1 MNRQNGYRALGG
13 VRGGRYRRNSHST
26 YDSSHNVHV
35 YNETDSSL
43 AATGTSPDTHLSVP
57 AVSVFDT
64 HRQTWKHGRG
74 NRRSW
79 RANGSHSH
87 RPDLAPANDSVDV
100 NIEQPT
106 SMYAAGVSTN
116 VASNCERNAGQYGRG
131 EVSGGI
137 RRRLGSRH
145 SHGRGRGY
153 NPPTYSAFKE
163 PASLQPQTTQNTG
176 SLMDSSVLN
185 AANSANACLSPSLTR
200 HQSAAERTFMRGR
213 RNRRPYTG
221 GNSRPFSVEFAS
233 MSDCSSSQQVEDQQ
247 QWSANV
253 ASTDDCSES
262 VDVDVSQTHS
272 IHASGVFTMA
282 SKHGRNTRQQRRGR
296 FVHGTRRQN
305 FMSRKSQNQQSNSL
319 SCVYSDTECPVVGS
333 DSAQIESRM
342 HDQLETV
349 SNAESG
355 EWNDEESDVHNATN
369 VLVTDRGKHKPRNS
383 RPYRSRV
390 CGNRR
395 GHNRAREVF
404 GSVRASISNK
414 TADEESEASYLPE
427 ELEASSAHDYAGD
440 SDEVV
445 KTQAA
450 GSEMKQVVNEPQ
462 KNSMCRPTIDENSL
476 FWHLVNKHDG
486 QCCIDELRDNFSQL
500 NTLDAD
506 EAIAILRVMRRVKV
520 LVNDSD
526 KWMSVVFVFL
536 KGLRMCLSVRAGCR
550 KKNCPYFHLC
560 PDHITRSCH
569 AGQHCRLNHD
579 VRTSQNELC
588 LQKCGIP
595 DSCSSESVLT
605 IARSSNLVICA
616 NHNGI
621 GESQCR
627 KPFQCVRFHVCNN
640 FFRKRCLIPDSEC
653 SLGHELTSQHNARLL
668 PLYEVQ
674 HLLEGD
680 KLKTLYQMLLP
691 SNTDIFA
698 CSQARISREDKA
710 QLKSAQCEPTGLVDL
725 SPDSPSV
732 PLLTSIHKSQRPF
745 TLQLQRF
752 DAGRGPVSKTS
763 DVFAS
768 VPATKSAR
776 DECNSSSNILSAKC
790 DLAASTQSSKHE
802 NADKKFS
809 QPLSNESKLD
819 LKMAEMTKTVLTS
832 RPVGMRRSS
841 IRRSESARTLGFQA
855 NQCQSY
861 VKHVCSVGS
870 ECSVRHGPL
879 PYLWHVQDAGQWF
892 EFDNNVSIELA
903 FCDPNNT
910 YVGATYQ
917 VCIYPHCRNMHMQL
931 LKILSKILLACSRLQ
946 NFGQLPLLHFTFVA
960 FKFTYVALTFRKCH
974 HCILIIIAG
983 MLTY

>member
-79 RANGSHSH
+79 RANGSH
-87 RPDLAPANDSVDV
+87 RPDLAPVICANDSVDV

-106 SMYAAGVSTN
+106 SMYATGVSTN

-145 SHGRGRGY
+145 SRGRGRGY
-153 NPPTYSAFKE
+153 NPPTYSAHKE
-163 PASLQPQTTQNTG
+163 PDSLQPQTTQNTG

-200 HQSAAERTFMRGR
+200 HRSAAERTFMRGS
-213 RNRRPYTG
+213 RNRRPYTR
-221 GNSRPFSVEFAS
+221 GNSRPFSAEIAS
-233 MSDCSSSQQVEDQQ
+233 ISDCSSSQQVEDQQ

-305 FMSRKSQNQQSNSL
+305 FMSWKSQNQQSNSL

-369 VLVTDRGKHKPRNS
+369 VLVTDRGKHKRRNS

-445 KTQAA
+445 KTQAT

-462 KNSMCRPTIDENSL
+462 KNSMCRPSIDENSL

-560 PDHITRSCH
+560 LDHITRSCH

-579 VRTSQNELC
+579 VRTSENELC

-691 SNTDIFA
+691 SNMDIFA
-698 CSQARISREDKA
+698 CSPARISREDISKTLQTVAPQQTHKLRLQQFVAMAQPNLRAEA
-710 QLKSAQCEPTGLVDL
+710 QLKSAQCEP
-725 SPDSPSV
+725 
-732 PLLTSIHKSQRPF
+732 
-745 TLQLQRF
+745 
-752 DAGRGPVSKTS
+752 
-763 DVFAS
+763 
-768 VPATKSAR
+768 
-776 DECNSSSNILSAKC
+776 NY
-790 DLAASTQSSKHE
+790 
-802 NADKKFS
+802 S
-809 QPLSNESKLD
+809 QPLSNDSELG
-819 LKMAEMTKTVLTS
+819 LKTAEMTETVLTS
-832 RPVGMRRSS
+832 RPVGMRRPSV
-841 IRRSESARTLGFQA
+841 RLSESARTHGFQA
-855 NQCQSY
+855 NRCQSY

-879 PYLWHVQDAGQWF
+879 PYLWRVQDAGQWF
-892 EFDNNVSIELA
+892 EFDNNVNIELA

-910 YVGATYQ
+910 HVGATYQ
-917 VCIYPHCRNMHMQL
+917 VCIYPHCRNM
-931 LKILSKILLACSRLQ
+931 
-946 NFGQLPLLHFTFVA
+946 
-960 FKFTYVALTFRKCH
+960 
-974 HCILIIIAG
+974 
-983 MLTY
+983 